1 MSVRRRLLLALTVA
15 AAFAYGY
22 LTHRNRIFPYRL
34 FAPLR
39 STARRVLPPAEPE
52 RPTPRSRA
60 MEAVLSVPYLDG
72 YVAAPRER
80 NVTKHDRTAAF
91 AGLNLY
97 TTGGVPGALLVDMD
111 GTVLHRWTYPSAEA
125 FPHKRP
131 GSNPNAWRRAH
142 LFENGDVLG
151 IFEGM
156 GCIKLDQ
163 QSRLLWAYPGGCH
176 HDLFVTEDGTIY
188 ALTRT
193 AAVLPRIDPVK
204 RVWEDF
210 ITILDRDGRALRRVS
225 LLRAFERSP
234 YSALLARMTLRP
246 DLLHTN
252 TIEVLDGSFANRG
265 DVFRRGNVLV
275 SSRRLDAIAIVD
287 LEKEQVVWAMD
298 GMWRAQHQPTFVA
311 GGNILIFDNLGVP
324 GRSKV
329 FEFDPLT
336 QKIAWEYGRK
346 PGQEFFSEYSGSC
359 QRLPNG
365 NTLITESNQGR
376 AFEVTPSHETV
387 WEFFNPNRVGDRN
400 EKIATLFEMVRYPPD
415 YAAQWLRGEGPP
427 HPALSPADGGE
438 GIHE

>member
-1 MSVRRRLLLALTVA
+1 MTRARILFAFSLA

-34 FAPLR
+34 FEPFR
-39 STARRVLPPAEPE
+39 SNARRLLPPAEAG

-80 NVTKHDRTAAF
+80 NVTKNDRAATSR
-91 AGLNLY
+91 GLNFY
-97 TTGGVPGALLVDMD
+97 TTGGVPGAFLLDMD
-111 GTVLHRWTYPSAEA
+111 GKVLHRWKYPSAEA
-125 FPHKRP
+125 FPQLPP

-142 LFENGDVLG
+142 LFEDGAVLA

-156 GCIKLDQ
+156 GCIKVDAG
-163 QSRLLWAYPGGCH
+163 SHLLWSYPGGCH
-176 HDLFVTEDGTIY
+176 HDLFVAGDGTIY

-193 AAVLPRIDPVK
+193 EAVVPRIDPVK
-204 RVWEDF
+204 PVWEDF
-210 ITILDRDGRALRRVS
+210 ITILDPGGRPIRRVS
-225 LLRAFERSP
+225 LLRAFENSP
-234 YSALLARMTLRP
+234 YASLLARMTLRP

-252 TIEVLDGSFANRG
+252 TIEILDGSFANRAG
-265 DVFRRGNVLV
+265 VFRRGNVLI

-287 LEKEQVVWAMD
+287 LDTEQVVWAMD

-324 GRSKV
+324 GQSKV
-329 FEFDPLT
+329 FEFDPIT
-336 QKIAWEYGRK
+336 QEIAWEYGRK

-359 QRLPNG
+359 QRLANG
-365 NTLITESNQGR
+365 DTLITESNQGR
-376 AFEVTPSHETV
+376 AFEVTPAHDTV
-387 WEFFNPNRVGDRN
+387 WEFFNPNRVGERN

-415 YAAQWLRGEGPP
+415 YAARWLSEEEPP
-427 HPALSPADGGE
+427 HPSPLPRGRGR
-438 GIHE
+438 GIRK